1 MYDWSVPG
9 LDGEKDDSSVYF
21 SPKFGNLIFTCAK
34 EGWGFR
40 SVWNF
45 VKPKTFLEISLYIFI
60 ISIYYNYCSI
70 EDFARIYSSK
80 LGMKEDVL
88 RKTLW
93 GDFYL
98 NTKTKRIHKG
108 AFVR

>member
-1 MYDWSVPG
+1 MI
-9 LDGEKDDSSVYF
+9 
-21 SPKFGNLIFTCAK
+21 IFLL
-34 EGWGFR
+34 
-40 SVWNF
+40 
-45 VKPKTFLEISLYIFI
+45 FLY
-60 ISIYYNYCSI
+60 YYNYCSI

>member
-1 MYDWSVPG
+1 MHDWSVPG
-9 LDGEKDDSSVYF
+9 LDDEKDDSSVYF
-21 SPKFGNLIFTCAK
+21 SPEFGNVIFTSAK
-34 EGWGFR
+34 EGWGFK

-45 VKPKTFLEISLYIFI
+45 VKPKTFLEISLYNFI
-60 ISIYYNYCSI
+60 ISLYYYNYCSI
-70 EDFARIYSSK
+70 EDFARIYSSN

-98 NTKTKRIHKG
+98 NKKQRESTKEHL
-108 AFVR
+108 